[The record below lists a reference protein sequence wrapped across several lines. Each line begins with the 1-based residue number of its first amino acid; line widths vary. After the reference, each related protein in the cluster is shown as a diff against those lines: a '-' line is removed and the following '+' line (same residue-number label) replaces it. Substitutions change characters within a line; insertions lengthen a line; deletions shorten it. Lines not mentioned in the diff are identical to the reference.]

1 MTEEQ
6 FWHSNPRIIKIW
18 EKAYKQKMNATNDL
32 IHAWIGNYGIS
43 ALMVAIDHSFNGRK
57 ANSKYIEKP
66 FRIFELTDEEKEIEA
81 MKARQAFVAW
91 AGMAEKKYAKKG
103 G

>member
-1 MTEEQ
+1 
-6 FWHSNPRIIKIW
+6 
-18 EKAYKQKMNATNDL
+18 MNATNDL

-57 ANSKYIEKP
+57 ANSKYTEKP
-66 FRIFELTDEEKEIEA
+66 FRIFELTDEEREIEA

>member
-1 MTEEQ
+1 
-6 FWHSNPRIIKIW
+6 
-18 EKAYKQKMNATNDL
+18 MNATNDL

-81 MKARQAFVAW
+81 VKARQAFVTW

>member
-1 MTEEQ
+1 
-6 FWHSNPRIIKIW
+6 
-18 EKAYKQKMNATNDL
+18 MNATNDL

-81 MKARQAFVAW
+81 MKARQAFVTW

>member
-1 MTEEQ
+1 
-6 FWHSNPRIIKIW
+6 
-18 EKAYKQKMNATNDL
+18 MNATNDL

-81 MKARQAFVAW
+81 MKARQAFVSW